1 MCGRFTITR
10 RDGNMLAAEL
20 GVAADSFVDYRPRYN
35 VAPTQMH
42 YVVRVKFENREV
54 LPARWGLVNTWA
66 KTASTAAKNINARA
80 ETVNTR
86 PTFREAFIKRRCV
99 VPADGF
105 FEWTGPKTARQ
116 PTWFHREDNQLLL
129 FAGLYESWRPKPDQ
143 WETTF
148 TILTTA
154 ANALTRQYHDRM
166 PVILADRDADDWM
179 DPRAP
184 DPLVLKK
191 LLVPAPADLLIATP
205 VSPAVNDVDN
215 DSPDLLKTG
224 GQMSFILRSE

>member
-129 FAGLYESWRPKPDQ
+129 LAGLYESWRPKPDQ

-184 DPLVLKK
+184 DPLALKK

>member
-66 KTASTAAKNINARA
+66 KDASTAAKNINARA

-86 PTFREAFIKRRCV
+86 RRVCRV
-99 VPADGF
+99 D
-105 FEWTGPKTARQ
+105 
-116 PTWFHREDNQLLL
+116 
-129 FAGLYESWRPKPDQ
+129 RP
-143 WETTF
+143 EEG
-148 TILTTA
+148 
-154 ANALTRQYHDRM
+154 
-166 PVILADRDADDWM
+166 
-179 DPRAP
+179 
-184 DPLVLKK
+184 
-191 LLVPAPADLLIATP
+191 APADLVP
-205 VSPAVNDVDN
+205 SR
-215 DSPDLLKTG
+215 G
-224 GQMSFILRSE
+224 